1 MGDRSES
8 DSRRLLRRLRDVLSM
23 PVKGQERLDRA
34 IPVTSVDMINHA
46 QVTDKAVGS
55 TLTVEQ
61 LIANEEAS
69 GDPELVAIAARRRQ
83 WAGISP
89 QNGECAA

>member
-1 MGDRSES
+1 MTVAKH
-8 DSRRLLRRLRDVLSM
+8 RR
-23 PVKGQERLDRA
+23 
-34 IPVTSVDMINHA
+34 
-46 QVTDKAVGS
+46 
-55 TLTVEQ
+55 LTVEQ

-89 QNGECAA
+89 QHGECAA

>member
-1 MGDRSES
+1 MTVAKH
-8 DSRRLLRRLRDVLSM
+8 RR
-23 PVKGQERLDRA
+23 
-34 IPVTSVDMINHA
+34 
-46 QVTDKAVGS
+46 
-55 TLTVEQ
+55 LTVEQ